1 MVLMNYAD
9 HNFDEE
15 VSLTNKR
22 DIFDALALTINITGE
37 ELKHNHELILQR
49 DKELVDK
56 SVDLEVAN
64 EGLKA
69 SLNKQLFL
77 KQELHHR
84 VKNNLQFIIE
94 NSDLLSSLSKTELLL
109 TIKVN
114 NYIEN
119 KNSIRISLT
128 SEIYNSNTKTFIS
141 SWSTPIKVINFSDE
155 CDLICKNLLVSET
168 AILLSNQLGE
178 SIIRIL
184 NAQSKDIKNYQN
196 ISKVYNF
203 KLLNFNQNDII
214 YLTDIMINEFP
225 GFIKIS
231 NEESFGKQSTWNYYS
246 SSEMVKLKKWLVISL
261 NEINLNL
268 NKDYELIISE
278 NNFFINKFPRFNTYG
293 TKGNP
298 EKFN

>member
-1 MVLMNYAD
+1 MFVNNFMIIFRTLFILVL
-9 HNFDEE
+9 
-15 VSLTNKR
+15 VLISTNGFALIQKPSIAVFIIEGEKKINAIKLPITSHLNQKGFITR
-22 DIFDALALTINITGE
+22 DGNT
-37 ELKHNHELILQR
+37 
-49 DKELVDK
+49 
-56 SVDLEVAN
+56 
-64 EGLKA
+64 
-69 SLNKQLFL
+69 FL
-77 KQELHHR
+77 KKINKSN
-84 VKNNLQFIIE
+84 KNNLQFIIE

-184 NAQSKDIKNYQN
+184 NAQSRDIKNYQN

-231 NEESFGKQSTWNYYS
+231 NEESFGKQSTWNYFS
-246 SSEMVKLKKWLVISL
+246 SSEMVKIKKWLVISL

-278 NNFFINKFPRFNTYG
+278 NNFFINKFPKFNTYG

>member
-1 MVLMNYAD
+1 MFVNNFMIMFRTLFILVL
-9 HNFDEE
+9 
-15 VSLTNKR
+15 VSISTNGFALIKKPSIAVFIIEGEKKINAIKLPITSHLNQKGFITR
-22 DIFDALALTINITGE
+22 DGNT
-37 ELKHNHELILQR
+37 
-49 DKELVDK
+49 
-56 SVDLEVAN
+56 
-64 EGLKA
+64 
-69 SLNKQLFL
+69 FL
-77 KQELHHR
+77 KKINKSN
-84 VKNNLQFIIE
+84 KNNLQFIIE
-94 NSDLLSSLSKTELLL
+94 NSGLLSSLSKTELLL

-184 NAQSKDIKNYQN
+184 NAQSRDIKNYQN

-293 TKGNP
+293 TKGDP

>member
-1 MVLMNYAD
+1 MFVNNFMIIFRTLFILVL
-9 HNFDEE
+9 
-15 VSLTNKR
+15 VSISTNVFALMQKPSIAVFIIEGEKKINAIKLPITSHLNQKGFITR
-22 DIFDALALTINITGE
+22 DGNT
-37 ELKHNHELILQR
+37 
-49 DKELVDK
+49 
-56 SVDLEVAN
+56 
-64 EGLKA
+64 
-69 SLNKQLFL
+69 FL
-77 KQELHHR
+77 KKINKSN
-84 VKNNLQFIIE
+84 KNNLQFIIE

-155 CDLICKNLLVSET
+155 CDLICKNLLVSEA

>member
-1 MVLMNYAD
+1 MFVNNFMIIFRTLFILVL
-9 HNFDEE
+9 
-15 VSLTNKR
+15 VSISTNVFALMQKPSIAVFIIEGEKKINAIKLPITSHLNQKGFITR
-22 DIFDALALTINITGE
+22 DGNT
-37 ELKHNHELILQR
+37 
-49 DKELVDK
+49 
-56 SVDLEVAN
+56 
-64 EGLKA
+64 
-69 SLNKQLFL
+69 FL
-77 KQELHHR
+77 KKINKNN
-84 VKNNLQFIIE
+84 KNNLQFIIE

-168 AILLSNQLGE
+168 AILLSNKLGE

-184 NAQSKDIKNYQN
+184 NAQSRDIKNYQN

-246 SSEMVKLKKWLVISL
+246 SSEMIKLKKWLVISL

>member
-1 MVLMNYAD
+1 MFVNNYM
-9 HNFDEE
+9 
-15 VSLTNKR
+15 
-22 DIFDALALTINITGE
+22 IFFRTFFI
-37 ELKHNHELILQR
+37 LILVLISTNGFALMQ
-49 DKELVDK
+49 KPSIAVFII
-56 SVDLEVAN
+56 
-64 EGLKA
+64 EGEKKINAIKLPIT
-69 SLNKQLFL
+69 SHLNQKGFITKDGNAFL
-77 KQELHHR
+77 KKINKSN
-84 VKNNLQFIIE
+84 KNNLQFIIE
-94 NSDLLSSLSKTELLL
+94 NSDVLSSLSKTELLL

-119 KNSIRISLT
+119 KNSIKISLT

-141 SWSTPIKVINFSDE
+141 SWSTPIKVINFSDD

-184 NAQSKDIKNYQN
+184 NAQSSDVKNYQN

-278 NNFFINKFPRFNTYG
+278 NNFFINKFPKFNTYG

-298 EKFN
+298 DKFN

>member
-1 MVLMNYAD
+1 MFVNNFMIIFRTLFILVL
-9 HNFDEE
+9 
-15 VSLTNKR
+15 VSISTNVFALMQKPSIAVFIIEGEKKINAIKLPITSHLNQKGFITR
-22 DIFDALALTINITGE
+22 DGNT
-37 ELKHNHELILQR
+37 
-49 DKELVDK
+49 
-56 SVDLEVAN
+56 
-64 EGLKA
+64 
-69 SLNKQLFL
+69 FL
-77 KQELHHR
+77 KKINKNN
-84 VKNNLQFIIE
+84 KNNLQFIIE

-155 CDLICKNLLVSET
+155 CDLICKNLLVSEA

-246 SSEMVKLKKWLVISL
+246 SSEMVKIKKWLVISL

>member
-1 MVLMNYAD
+1 MFVNNDM
-9 HNFDEE
+9 
-15 VSLTNKR
+15 
-22 DIFDALALTINITGE
+22 IFFRTFFI
-37 ELKHNHELILQR
+37 LILVLTSTNGFALMQ
-49 DKELVDK
+49 KPSIAVFII
-56 SVDLEVAN
+56 
-64 EGLKA
+64 EGEKKINAIKLPIT
-69 SLNKQLFL
+69 SHLNQKGFITKDGNTFL
-77 KQELHHR
+77 KKINKSN
-84 VKNNLQFIIE
+84 KNNLQFIIE
-94 NSDLLSSLSKTELLL
+94 NSDVLSSLSKTELLL

-119 KNSIRISLT
+119 KNSIKISLT

-141 SWSTPIKVINFSDE
+141 SWSTPIKVINFSDD

-184 NAQSKDIKNYQN
+184 NAQSRDIKNYQN

-278 NNFFINKFPRFNTYG
+278 NNFFINKFPKFNTYG

>member
-1 MVLMNYAD
+1 MFVNNDM
-9 HNFDEE
+9 
-15 VSLTNKR
+15 
-22 DIFDALALTINITGE
+22 IFFRTFFI
-37 ELKHNHELILQR
+37 LILVLISTNGFALMQ
-49 DKELVDK
+49 KPSIAVFII
-56 SVDLEVAN
+56 
-64 EGLKA
+64 EGEKKINAIKLPIT
-69 SLNKQLFL
+69 SHLNQKGFITKDGNTFL
-77 KQELHHR
+77 KKINKSN
-84 VKNNLQFIIE
+84 KNNLQFIIE
-94 NSDLLSSLSKTELLL
+94 NSDVLSSLSKTELLL

-119 KNSIRISLT
+119 KNSIKISLT

-141 SWSTPIKVINFSDE
+141 SWSTPIKVINFSDD
-155 CDLICKNLLVSET
+155 CNLICKNLLVSET

-184 NAQSKDIKNYQN
+184 NAQSRDIKNYQN

-278 NNFFINKFPRFNTYG
+278 NNFFINKFPKFNTYG

>member
-1 MVLMNYAD
+1 MFVNNDM
-9 HNFDEE
+9 
-15 VSLTNKR
+15 
-22 DIFDALALTINITGE
+22 IFFRTFFI
-37 ELKHNHELILQR
+37 LILVLISTNGFALMQ
-49 DKELVDK
+49 KPSIAVFII
-56 SVDLEVAN
+56 
-64 EGLKA
+64 EGEKKINAIKLPIT
-69 SLNKQLFL
+69 SHLNQKGFITKDGNTFL
-77 KQELHHR
+77 KKINKSN
-84 VKNNLQFIIE
+84 KNNLQFIIE
-94 NSDLLSSLSKTELLL
+94 NSDVLSSLSKTELLL

-119 KNSIRISLT
+119 KNSIKISLT

-141 SWSTPIKVINFSDE
+141 SWSTPIKVINFSDD

-184 NAQSKDIKNYQN
+184 NAQSRDIKNYQN

-278 NNFFINKFPRFNTYG
+278 NNFFINKFPKFNTYG

>member
-1 MVLMNYAD
+1 MFVNNFMIIFRTLFILVL
-9 HNFDEE
+9 
-15 VSLTNKR
+15 VSISTNGFALIQKPSIAVFIIEGEKKINAIKLPITSHLNQKGFITR
-22 DIFDALALTINITGE
+22 DGNT
-37 ELKHNHELILQR
+37 
-49 DKELVDK
+49 
-56 SVDLEVAN
+56 
-64 EGLKA
+64 
-69 SLNKQLFL
+69 FL
-77 KQELHHR
+77 KKINKNN
-84 VKNNLQFIIE
+84 KNNLQFIIE

-155 CDLICKNLLVSET
+155 CDLICKNLLVSEA

>member
-1 MVLMNYAD
+1 MFVNNYMN
-9 HNFDEE
+9 FFR
-15 VSLTNKR
+15 TFF
-22 DIFDALALTINITGE
+22 I
-37 ELKHNHELILQR
+37 LILVLISTNGFALMQ
-49 DKELVDK
+49 KPSIAVFII
-56 SVDLEVAN
+56 
-64 EGLKA
+64 EGEKKINAIKLPIT
-69 SLNKQLFL
+69 SHLNQKGFITKDGNTFL
-77 KQELHHR
+77 KKINKSN
-84 VKNNLQFIIE
+84 KNNLQFIIE
-94 NSDLLSSLSKTELLL
+94 NSDILSSLSKTELLL

-119 KNSIRISLT
+119 KNSIKISLT

-141 SWSTPIKVINFSDE
+141 SWSTPIKVINFSDD
-155 CDLICKNLLVSET
+155 CDLICKNLLVSEA

-184 NAQSKDIKNYQN
+184 NAQSREVKNYQN
-196 ISKVYNF
+196 ISKVYNL

-246 SSEMVKLKKWLVISL
+246 SSEMLKLKKWLVISL

-278 NNFFINKFPRFNTYG
+278 NNFFINKFPKFNTYG

>member
-1 MVLMNYAD
+1 MFVNNYM
-9 HNFDEE
+9 
-15 VSLTNKR
+15 
-22 DIFDALALTINITGE
+22 IFFRTFFI
-37 ELKHNHELILQR
+37 LILVLISTNGFALMQ
-49 DKELVDK
+49 KPSIAVFII
-56 SVDLEVAN
+56 
-64 EGLKA
+64 EGEKKINAIKLPIT
-69 SLNKQLFL
+69 SHLNQKGFITKDGNTFL
-77 KQELHHR
+77 KKINKSN
-84 VKNNLQFIIE
+84 KNNLQFIIE
-94 NSDLLSSLSKTELLL
+94 NSDVLSSLSKTELLL

-119 KNSIRISLT
+119 KNSIKISLT

-141 SWSTPIKVINFSDE
+141 SWSTPIKVINFLDD
-155 CDLICKNLLVSET
+155 CDLICKNLLVSEA

-184 NAQSKDIKNYQN
+184 NAQSRDVKNYQN

-278 NNFFINKFPRFNTYG
+278 NNFFINKFPKFNTYG

>member
-1 MVLMNYAD
+1 MIIFRTLFILVL
-9 HNFDEE
+9 
-15 VSLTNKR
+15 VSISTNGFALIQKPSIAVFIIEGEKKINAIKLPITSHLNQKGFITR
-22 DIFDALALTINITGE
+22 DGNT
-37 ELKHNHELILQR
+37 
-49 DKELVDK
+49 
-56 SVDLEVAN
+56 
-64 EGLKA
+64 
-69 SLNKQLFL
+69 FL
-77 KQELHHR
+77 KKINKSN
-84 VKNNLQFIIE
+84 KNNLQFIIE
-94 NSDLLSSLSKTELLL
+94 NSGLLSSLSKTELLL

-184 NAQSKDIKNYQN
+184 NAQSRDIKNYQN

-246 SSEMVKLKKWLVISL
+246 SSEMVKIKKWLVISL

-293 TKGNP
+293 TKGDP

>member
-1 MVLMNYAD
+1 MFVNNFMIIFRTLFILVL
-9 HNFDEE
+9 
-15 VSLTNKR
+15 VSISTNGFALIQKPSIAVFIIEGEKKINAIKLPITSHLNQKGFITR
-22 DIFDALALTINITGE
+22 DGNT
-37 ELKHNHELILQR
+37 
-49 DKELVDK
+49 
-56 SVDLEVAN
+56 
-64 EGLKA
+64 
-69 SLNKQLFL
+69 FL
-77 KQELHHR
+77 KKINKSN
-84 VKNNLQFIIE
+84 KNNLQFIIE

-246 SSEMVKLKKWLVISL
+246 SSEMIKLKKWLVISL

>member
-1 MVLMNYAD
+1 MFVNNFMIIFRTLFILVL
-9 HNFDEE
+9 
-15 VSLTNKR
+15 VSISTNVFALMQKPSIAVFIIEGEKKINAIKLPITSHLNQKGFITR
-22 DIFDALALTINITGE
+22 DGNT
-37 ELKHNHELILQR
+37 
-49 DKELVDK
+49 
-56 SVDLEVAN
+56 
-64 EGLKA
+64 
-69 SLNKQLFL
+69 FL
-77 KQELHHR
+77 KKINKSN
-84 VKNNLQFIIE
+84 KNNLQFIIE

-168 AILLSNQLGE
+168 AILLSNKLGE

-184 NAQSKDIKNYQN
+184 NAQSRDIKNYQN

-278 NNFFINKFPRFNTYG
+278 NNFFINKFPKFDTYG

>member
-1 MVLMNYAD
+1 MFVNNFMIIFRTLFILVL
-9 HNFDEE
+9 
-15 VSLTNKR
+15 VSISTNVFALMQKPSIAVFIIEREKKINAIKLPITSHLNQKGFITR
-22 DIFDALALTINITGE
+22 DGNT
-37 ELKHNHELILQR
+37 
-49 DKELVDK
+49 
-56 SVDLEVAN
+56 
-64 EGLKA
+64 
-69 SLNKQLFL
+69 FL
-77 KQELHHR
+77 KKINKNN
-84 VKNNLQFIIE
+84 KNNLQFIIE

-184 NAQSKDIKNYQN
+184 NAQFRDIKNYQN

-246 SSEMVKLKKWLVISL
+246 SSEMIKLKKWLVISL

>member
-1 MVLMNYAD
+1 MFVNNFMIIFRTLFILVLL
-9 HNFDEE
+9 
-15 VSLTNKR
+15 SISTNVFALMQKPSIAVFIIEGEKKINAIKLPITSHLNQKGFITR
-22 DIFDALALTINITGE
+22 DGNT
-37 ELKHNHELILQR
+37 
-49 DKELVDK
+49 
-56 SVDLEVAN
+56 
-64 EGLKA
+64 
-69 SLNKQLFL
+69 FL
-77 KQELHHR
+77 KKINKSN
-84 VKNNLQFIIE
+84 KNNLQFIIE

-184 NAQSKDIKNYQN
+184 NAQSRDIKNYQN

-246 SSEMVKLKKWLVISL
+246 SSEMVKIKKWLVISL

-278 NNFFINKFPRFNTYG
+278 NNFFINKFPKFDTYG

>member
-1 MVLMNYAD
+1 MFVNNFMIIFRTLFILVL
-9 HNFDEE
+9 
-15 VSLTNKR
+15 VLISTNGFALIQKPSIAVFIIEGEKKINAIKLPITSHLNQKGFITR
-22 DIFDALALTINITGE
+22 DGNT
-37 ELKHNHELILQR
+37 
-49 DKELVDK
+49 
-56 SVDLEVAN
+56 
-64 EGLKA
+64 
-69 SLNKQLFL
+69 FL
-77 KQELHHR
+77 KKINKSN
-84 VKNNLQFIIE
+84 KNNLQFIIE

-155 CDLICKNLLVSET
+155 CDLICKNLLVSEA

-246 SSEMVKLKKWLVISL
+246 SSEMVKIKKWLVISL

>member
-1 MVLMNYAD
+1 MFVNNFMIIFRTLFILVL
-9 HNFDEE
+9 
-15 VSLTNKR
+15 VSISTNGFALIQKPSIAVFIIEGEKKINAIKLPITSHLNQKGFITR
-22 DIFDALALTINITGE
+22 DGNT
-37 ELKHNHELILQR
+37 
-49 DKELVDK
+49 
-56 SVDLEVAN
+56 
-64 EGLKA
+64 
-69 SLNKQLFL
+69 FL
-77 KQELHHR
+77 KKINKSN
-84 VKNNLQFIIE
+84 KNNLQFIIE

-168 AILLSNQLGE
+168 AILLSNKLGE

-184 NAQSKDIKNYQN
+184 NTQSKDIKNYQN

>member
-1 MVLMNYAD
+1 MFVNNFMIIFRTLFILVL
-9 HNFDEE
+9 
-15 VSLTNKR
+15 VSISTNVFALMQKPSIAVFIIEGEKKINAIKLPITSHLNQKGFITR
-22 DIFDALALTINITGE
+22 DGNT
-37 ELKHNHELILQR
+37 
-49 DKELVDK
+49 
-56 SVDLEVAN
+56 
-64 EGLKA
+64 
-69 SLNKQLFL
+69 FL
-77 KQELHHR
+77 KKINKSN
-84 VKNNLQFIIE
+84 KNNLQFIIE

-155 CDLICKNLLVSET
+155 CDLICKNLLVSEA

-184 NAQSKDIKNYQN
+184 NAQSRDIKNYQN

>member
-1 MVLMNYAD
+1 MIIFRTLFILVL
-9 HNFDEE
+9 
-15 VSLTNKR
+15 VLISTNGFALIQKPSIAVFIIEGEKKINAIKLPITSHLNQKGFITR
-22 DIFDALALTINITGE
+22 DGNT
-37 ELKHNHELILQR
+37 
-49 DKELVDK
+49 
-56 SVDLEVAN
+56 
-64 EGLKA
+64 
-69 SLNKQLFL
+69 FL
-77 KQELHHR
+77 KKINKSN
-84 VKNNLQFIIE
+84 KNNLQFIIE

-184 NAQSKDIKNYQN
+184 NAQSRDIKNYQN

-293 TKGNP
+293 TKGDP

>member
-1 MVLMNYAD
+1 MFVNNFMIIFRTLFILVL
-9 HNFDEE
+9 
-15 VSLTNKR
+15 VLISTNGFALIQKPSIAVFIIEGEKKINAIKLPITSHLNQKGFITR
-22 DIFDALALTINITGE
+22 DGNT
-37 ELKHNHELILQR
+37 
-49 DKELVDK
+49 
-56 SVDLEVAN
+56 
-64 EGLKA
+64 
-69 SLNKQLFL
+69 FL
-77 KQELHHR
+77 KKINKNN
-84 VKNNLQFIIE
+84 KNNLQFIIE

-141 SWSTPIKVINFSDE
+141 SWSTPIKVINFSDG

-184 NAQSKDIKNYQN
+184 NAQSRDIKNYQN

-246 SSEMVKLKKWLVISL
+246 SSEMVKIKKWLVISL

>member
-1 MVLMNYAD
+1 MIIFRTLFILVL
-9 HNFDEE
+9 
-15 VSLTNKR
+15 VLISTNGFALIQKPSIAVFIIEGEKKINAIKLPITSHLNQKGFITR
-22 DIFDALALTINITGE
+22 DGNT
-37 ELKHNHELILQR
+37 
-49 DKELVDK
+49 
-56 SVDLEVAN
+56 
-64 EGLKA
+64 
-69 SLNKQLFL
+69 FL
-77 KQELHHR
+77 KKINKSN
-84 VKNNLQFIIE
+84 KNNLQFIIE

-184 NAQSKDIKNYQN
+184 NAQSRDIKNYQN

-246 SSEMVKLKKWLVISL
+246 SSEMVKIKKWLVISL

>member
-1 MVLMNYAD
+1 MFVNNFMIIFRTLFILVL
-9 HNFDEE
+9 
-15 VSLTNKR
+15 VSISTNVFALMQKPSIAVFIIEGEKKINAIKLPITSHLNQKGFITR
-22 DIFDALALTINITGE
+22 DGNT
-37 ELKHNHELILQR
+37 
-49 DKELVDK
+49 
-56 SVDLEVAN
+56 
-64 EGLKA
+64 
-69 SLNKQLFL
+69 FL
-77 KQELHHR
+77 KKINKSN
-84 VKNNLQFIIE
+84 KNNLQFIIE

-155 CDLICKNLLVSET
+155 CDLICKNLLVSEA

-246 SSEMVKLKKWLVISL
+246 SSEMVKIKKWLVISL

>member
-1 MVLMNYAD
+1 MFVNNYM
-9 HNFDEE
+9 
-15 VSLTNKR
+15 
-22 DIFDALALTINITGE
+22 IFFRTFFI
-37 ELKHNHELILQR
+37 LILVLISTNGFALMQ
-49 DKELVDK
+49 KPSIAVFII
-56 SVDLEVAN
+56 
-64 EGLKA
+64 EGEKKINAIKLPIT
-69 SLNKQLFL
+69 SHLNQKGFITKDGNAFL
-77 KQELHHR
+77 KKINKSN
-84 VKNNLQFIIE
+84 KNNLQFIIE
-94 NSDLLSSLSKTELLL
+94 NSDVLSSLSKTELLL

-119 KNSIRISLT
+119 KNSIKISLT

-141 SWSTPIKVINFSDE
+141 SWSTPIKVINFSDD

-184 NAQSKDIKNYQN
+184 NAQSRDIKNYQN

-278 NNFFINKFPRFNTYG
+278 NNFFINKFPKFNTYG

>member
-1 MVLMNYAD
+1 MFVNNDM
-9 HNFDEE
+9 
-15 VSLTNKR
+15 
-22 DIFDALALTINITGE
+22 IFFRTFFI
-37 ELKHNHELILQR
+37 LILVLISTNGFALMQ
-49 DKELVDK
+49 KPSIAVFII
-56 SVDLEVAN
+56 
-64 EGLKA
+64 EGEKKINAIKLPIT
-69 SLNKQLFL
+69 SHLNQKGFITIDGNTFL
-77 KQELHHR
+77 KKINKSN
-84 VKNNLQFIIE
+84 KNNLQFIIE
-94 NSDLLSSLSKTELLL
+94 NSDVLSSLSKTELLL

-119 KNSIRISLT
+119 KNSIKISLT

-141 SWSTPIKVINFSDE
+141 SWSTPIKVINFSDD

-184 NAQSKDIKNYQN
+184 NAQSRDVKNYQN

-278 NNFFINKFPRFNTYG
+278 NNFFINKFPKFNTYG

>member
-1 MVLMNYAD
+1 MFVNNFMIIFRTLFILVL
-9 HNFDEE
+9 
-15 VSLTNKR
+15 VSISTNVFALMQKPSIAVFIIEGEKKINAIKLPITSHLNQKGFITR
-22 DIFDALALTINITGE
+22 DGNT
-37 ELKHNHELILQR
+37 
-49 DKELVDK
+49 
-56 SVDLEVAN
+56 
-64 EGLKA
+64 
-69 SLNKQLFL
+69 FL
-77 KQELHHR
+77 KKINKSN
-84 VKNNLQFIIE
+84 KNNLQFIIE

-184 NAQSKDIKNYQN
+184 NAQSRDIKNYQN

-246 SSEMVKLKKWLVISL
+246 SSEMIKLKKWLVISL

>member
-1 MVLMNYAD
+1 MFVNNFMIIFRTLFILVL
-9 HNFDEE
+9 
-15 VSLTNKR
+15 VSISTNGFALIQKPSIAVFIIEGEKKINAIKLPITSHLNQKGFITR
-22 DIFDALALTINITGE
+22 DGNT
-37 ELKHNHELILQR
+37 
-49 DKELVDK
+49 
-56 SVDLEVAN
+56 
-64 EGLKA
+64 
-69 SLNKQLFL
+69 FL
-77 KQELHHR
+77 KKINKNN
-84 VKNNLQFIIE
+84 KNNLQFIIE

-184 NAQSKDIKNYQN
+184 NAQSRDIKNYQN

>member
-1 MVLMNYAD
+1 MFVNNFMIIFRTLFILVL
-9 HNFDEE
+9 
-15 VSLTNKR
+15 VSISTNVFALMQKPSIAVFIIEGEKKINAIKLPITSHLNQKGFITR
-22 DIFDALALTINITGE
+22 DGNT
-37 ELKHNHELILQR
+37 
-49 DKELVDK
+49 
-56 SVDLEVAN
+56 
-64 EGLKA
+64 
-69 SLNKQLFL
+69 FL
-77 KQELHHR
+77 KKINKNN
-84 VKNNLQFIIE
+84 KNNLQFIIE

-184 NAQSKDIKNYQN
+184 NAQSRDIKNYQN

>member
-1 MVLMNYAD
+1 MFVNNFMIIFRTLFILVL
-9 HNFDEE
+9 
-15 VSLTNKR
+15 VSISTNVFALMQKPSIAVFIIEGEKKINAIKLPITSHLNQKGFITR
-22 DIFDALALTINITGE
+22 DGNT
-37 ELKHNHELILQR
+37 
-49 DKELVDK
+49 
-56 SVDLEVAN
+56 
-64 EGLKA
+64 
-69 SLNKQLFL
+69 FL
-77 KQELHHR
+77 KKINKNN
-84 VKNNLQFIIE
+84 KNNLQFIIE

>member
-1 MVLMNYAD
+1 MFVNNFMIIFRTLFILVL
-9 HNFDEE
+9 
-15 VSLTNKR
+15 VSISTNVFALMQKPSIAVFIIEGEKKINAIKLPITSHLNQKGFITR
-22 DIFDALALTINITGE
+22 DGNT
-37 ELKHNHELILQR
+37 
-49 DKELVDK
+49 
-56 SVDLEVAN
+56 
-64 EGLKA
+64 
-69 SLNKQLFL
+69 FL
-77 KQELHHR
+77 KKINKSN
-84 VKNNLQFIIE
+84 KNNLQFIIE

-184 NAQSKDIKNYQN
+184 NAQFRDIKNYQN

-293 TKGNP
+293 TKGDP

>member
-1 MVLMNYAD
+1 MFVNNFMIIFRTLFILVL
-9 HNFDEE
+9 
-15 VSLTNKR
+15 VSISTNGFALIQKPSIAVFIIEGEKKINAIKLPITSHLNQKGFITR
-22 DIFDALALTINITGE
+22 DGNT
-37 ELKHNHELILQR
+37 
-49 DKELVDK
+49 
-56 SVDLEVAN
+56 
-64 EGLKA
+64 
-69 SLNKQLFL
+69 FL
-77 KQELHHR
+77 KKINKSN
-84 VKNNLQFIIE
+84 KNNLQFIIE

-155 CDLICKNLLVSET
+155 CDLICKNLLVSEA

-246 SSEMVKLKKWLVISL
+246 SSEMVKIKKWLVISL

-278 NNFFINKFPRFNTYG
+278 NNFFINKFPKFDTYG

>member
-1 MVLMNYAD
+1 MFVNNFMIIFRTLFILVL
-9 HNFDEE
+9 
-15 VSLTNKR
+15 VSISTNVFALMQKPSIAVFIIEGEKKINAIKLPITSHLNQKGFITR
-22 DIFDALALTINITGE
+22 DGNT
-37 ELKHNHELILQR
+37 
-49 DKELVDK
+49 
-56 SVDLEVAN
+56 
-64 EGLKA
+64 
-69 SLNKQLFL
+69 FL
-77 KQELHHR
+77 KKINKSN
-84 VKNNLQFIIE
+84 KNNLQFIIE

-155 CDLICKNLLVSET
+155 CDLICKNLLVSEA

-246 SSEMVKLKKWLVISL
+246 SSEMVKIKKWLVISL

-278 NNFFINKFPRFNTYG
+278 NNFFINKFPKFDTYG

>member
-1 MVLMNYAD
+1 MFVNNYM
-9 HNFDEE
+9 
-15 VSLTNKR
+15 
-22 DIFDALALTINITGE
+22 IFFRTFFI
-37 ELKHNHELILQR
+37 LILVLISTNGFALMQ
-49 DKELVDK
+49 KPSIAVFII
-56 SVDLEVAN
+56 
-64 EGLKA
+64 EGEKKINAIKLPIT
-69 SLNKQLFL
+69 SHLNQKGFITKDGNTFL
-77 KQELHHR
+77 KKINKSN
-84 VKNNLQFIIE
+84 KNNLQFIIE
-94 NSDLLSSLSKTELLL
+94 NSDVLSSLSKTELLL

-119 KNSIRISLT
+119 KNSIKISLT

-141 SWSTPIKVINFSDE
+141 SWSTPIKVINFSDD

-184 NAQSKDIKNYQN
+184 NAQSRDIKNYQN

-278 NNFFINKFPRFNTYG
+278 NNFFINKFPKFNTYG

>member
-1 MVLMNYAD
+1 MFVNNFMIIFRTLFILVL
-9 HNFDEE
+9 
-15 VSLTNKR
+15 VSISTNVFALMQKPSIAVFIIEGEKKINAIKLPITSHLNQKGFITR
-22 DIFDALALTINITGE
+22 DGNT
-37 ELKHNHELILQR
+37 
-49 DKELVDK
+49 
-56 SVDLEVAN
+56 
-64 EGLKA
+64 
-69 SLNKQLFL
+69 FL
-77 KQELHHR
+77 KKINKNN
-84 VKNNLQFIIE
+84 KNNLQFIIE

-168 AILLSNQLGE
+168 AILLSNKLGE

-184 NAQSKDIKNYQN
+184 NAQSRDIKNYQN

-246 SSEMVKLKKWLVISL
+246 SSEMVKIKKWLVISL

-278 NNFFINKFPRFNTYG
+278 NNFFINKFPKFDTYG

>member
-1 MVLMNYAD
+1 MFVNNFMIIFRTLFILVL
-9 HNFDEE
+9 
-15 VSLTNKR
+15 VLISTNGFALIQKPSIAVFIIEGEKKINAIKLPITSHLNQKGFITR
-22 DIFDALALTINITGE
+22 DGNT
-37 ELKHNHELILQR
+37 
-49 DKELVDK
+49 
-56 SVDLEVAN
+56 
-64 EGLKA
+64 
-69 SLNKQLFL
+69 FL
-77 KQELHHR
+77 KKINKSN
-84 VKNNLQFIIE
+84 KNNLQFIIE

-184 NAQSKDIKNYQN
+184 NAQSRDIKNYQN

-246 SSEMVKLKKWLVISL
+246 SSEMVKIKKWLVISL

-278 NNFFINKFPRFNTYG
+278 NNFFINKFPKFDTYG

>member
-1 MVLMNYAD
+1 MFVNNFMIIFRTLFILVL
-9 HNFDEE
+9 
-15 VSLTNKR
+15 VSISTNGFALIQKPSIAVFIIEGEKKINAIKLPITSHLNQKGFITR
-22 DIFDALALTINITGE
+22 DGNT
-37 ELKHNHELILQR
+37 
-49 DKELVDK
+49 
-56 SVDLEVAN
+56 
-64 EGLKA
+64 
-69 SLNKQLFL
+69 FL
-77 KQELHHR
+77 KKINKSN
-84 VKNNLQFIIE
+84 KNNLQFIIE

-155 CDLICKNLLVSET
+155 CDLICKNLLVSEA

-278 NNFFINKFPRFNTYG
+278 NNFFINKFPKFDTYG